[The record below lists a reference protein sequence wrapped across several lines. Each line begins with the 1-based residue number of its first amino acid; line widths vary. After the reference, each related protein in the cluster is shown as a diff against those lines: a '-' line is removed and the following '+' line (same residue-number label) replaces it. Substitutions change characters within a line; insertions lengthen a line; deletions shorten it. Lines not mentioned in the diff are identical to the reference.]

1 MACNSRGPR
10 PAASLR
16 QHCPQMTQRRRSV
29 ILTKLGTQIT
39 RTNNVFHPGPS
50 SRPITSQRQ
59 LCKVESRGIISNIR
73 YTPTHL
79 PSSSSQL
86 DPAASKEG
94 GQQQGSGI
102 VYVMSLPGLPP
113 SIHTGLHKR
122 NLPRFGEFV
131 DIFRAHPSNLR
142 QSGKHSHQ
150 IFTKPGKVSLV
161 KA

>member
-1 MACNSRGPR
+1 MIGPLGR
-10 PAASLR
+10 LGAAATLG

-29 ILTKLGTQIT
+29 ILTKLGTQIS
-39 RTNNVFHPGPS
+39 RTNSIFHPCLS
-50 SRPITSQRQ
+50 LSRPITSQRQ

-73 YTPTHL
+73 YTPLH
-79 PSSSSQL
+79 SSIQQARR
-86 DPAASKEG
+86 AAA
-94 GQQQGSGI
+94 GSGI